1 MSGVNKA
8 IVIGNLGA
16 DPVVRH
22 TQQGKAIANLRVAT
36 SESWKGQDGSKQ
48 ENTTWHT
55 VVCFGRT
62 AEIAGQFLSKGSKV
76 FVEGRMQHGTYTDK
90 EGNERASFEIVAQ
103 NLQFLDS
110 KSSGAG
116 GGGGAPAPKQDSGS
130 DFNDDIPF

>member
-8 IVIGNLGA
+8 IVIGNLGG
-16 DPVVRH
+16 DPLLRY

-62 AEIAGQFLSKGSKV
+62 AEIAGQYLSKGSKV

-103 NLQFLDS
+103 NLQFLDAKGS
-110 KSSGAG
+110 G
-116 GGGGAPAPKQDSGS
+116 GGNSAPAPKQDNGS
-130 DFNDDIPF
+130 DFNDEIPF